1 MLWKEV
7 KTWAKDRGYKA
18 DRTKIENEENSYHY
32 KWFKIDDESIC
43 GESTS
48 VSKLARIIYNHI
60 TDNAHAEYQKEYE
73 DKESSKDIEHEK
85 EGW

>member
-18 DRTKIENEENSYHY
+18 DRTKIEGEENSYHY
-32 KWFKIDDESIC
+32 TWFKIDDESVS
-43 GESTS
+43 GEATS
-48 VSKLARIIYNHI
+48 VSKLAKIIYNHI
-60 TDNAHAEYQKEYE
+60 TENIHVEYQKEYE
-73 DKESSKDIEHEK
+73 DKEASKDIQHEK